1 MRSHRAEVSA
11 ASGCAKA
18 LLLGALLVGLTFIRE
33 RFFVVRERFKVTTDP
48 AGPGRRIVDRPYDGR
63 GDRSTAEPG
72 WFDAGDHG
80 GPRSAPGHLVPD
92 PRRARTAGTSAPR
105 ARSRRGREPVAV
117 ERRARHHGHTTATT
131 RSHSARLTRPTRP
144 RPMQQSHP
152 THRWRAGWRSP
163 LRPVPAA
170 GVCALRWCDIDLVN
184 ATARIERSVCATR
197 SAGVVIK
204 TTQTDRPRLVSLT
217 QRAVN
222 VLARRYETL
231 TAGDHAV
238 DREGLVFSTHTT

>member
-163 LRPVPAA
+163 LRTVRAAGRCARFAGATSTSSTPPLGLNGPSAPPVPQ
-170 GVCALRWCDIDLVN
+170 GSSSRP
-184 ATARIERSVCATR
+184 
-197 SAGVVIK
+197 
-204 TTQTDRPRLVSLT
+204 PRLIDPASSRSPNALSTSSL
-217 QRAVN
+217 AVT
-222 VLARRYETL
+222 R
-231 TAGDHAV
+231 H
-238 DREGLVFSTHTT
+238 

>member
-105 ARSRRGREPVAV
+105 HDHVGGGNRWPLNAERGTTGIRRLRRDLTPPGSPGRPDHGQCNRAIGRTVGVLAGGRRC
-117 ERRARHHGHTTATT
+117 ERCAPRGGVRASLVRH
-131 RSHSARLTRPTRP
+131 RP
-144 RPMQQSHP
+144 RQR
-152 THRWRAGWRSP
+152 HRS
-163 LRPVPAA
+163 
-170 GVCALRWCDIDLVN
+170 D
-184 ATARIERSVCATR
+184 
-197 SAGVVIK
+197 
-204 TTQTDRPRLVSLT
+204 
-217 QRAVN
+217 
-222 VLARRYETL
+222 
-231 TAGDHAV
+231 
-238 DREGLVFSTHTT
+238 